1 MVILRYIKDLVF
13 FNMDMVIVMMAI
25 ASASR
30 SDSTIPLT
38 NAHLS
43 GQWDVKKPYRK
54 PPLPVKKAR
63 RWRGIFEHRDTPIG
77 RRRQTSGDTSS

>member
-1 MVILRYIKDLVF
+1 ME
-13 FNMDMVIVMMAI
+13 MVIVMMAI

-43 GQWDVKKPYRK
+43 GQWDVKKT
-54 PPLPVKKAR
+54 V
-63 RWRGIFEHRDTPIG
+63 
-77 RRRQTSGDTSS
+77 S